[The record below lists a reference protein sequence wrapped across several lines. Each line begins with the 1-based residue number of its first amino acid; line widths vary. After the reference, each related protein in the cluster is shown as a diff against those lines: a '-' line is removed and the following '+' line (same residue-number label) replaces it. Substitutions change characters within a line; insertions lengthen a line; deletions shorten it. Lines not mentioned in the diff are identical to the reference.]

1 MTVGYKKLN
10 MSKLND
16 RKRQII
22 SSSDALKEITPI
34 NWSKEIQD
42 GKKSVTVE
50 NYEIFFCK
58 FNKNILLLT

>member
-42 GKKSVTVE
+42 GKKKNQLPLKTTKFSFV
-50 NYEIFFCK
+50 NLIKIFCS
-58 FNKNILLLT
+58 

>member
-34 NWSKEIQD
+34 NWSKEVQD
-42 GKKSVTVE
+42 GKKKIQIVQMG
-50 NYEIFFCK
+50 
-58 FNKNILLLT
+58 